1 LPHFVAKKSAVLITL
16 TVQRISKGR
25 RGGLASKTKTAG
37 PKREELIDRRLTKA
51 IAHPLRVA
59 ILVECDRAPIS
70 PVEYIRRHGGEL
82 SNVAYHFRILEKYD
96 CLEIVREQPKRG
108 ANEHIYGVTRRALL
122 TDEDFHQMPA
132 NIRAGFN
139 GSIIATFA
147 DRAQES
153 VEAGTIE
160 PPDRNQHLTWT
171 PLRLDKTTFD
181 NVMEKLGEVY
191 ELLGVEQLAAKGRL
205 DDSGDEPTYATV
217 GLFGFPSPPPDRDH
231 DLPDT
236 RPLAETGE

>member
-1 LPHFVAKKSAVLITL
+1 M
-16 TVQRISKGR
+16 
-25 RGGLASKTKTAG
+25 ASKTKAG
-37 PKREELIDRRLTKA
+37 TRKREELIDRRLAKA
-51 IAHPLRVA
+51 IGHPLRVA
-59 ILVECDRAPIS
+59 ILVEADRAPIS
-70 PVEYIRRHGGEL
+70 PIEYVRRHGGAL
-82 SNVAYHFRILEKYD
+82 SNVAYHFRSLEKLD
-96 CLEIVREQPKRG
+96 CLEIVREQQKRG

-122 TDEDFHQMPA
+122 SDEDFHQMPA

-171 PLRLDKTTFD
+171 PLRLDKTAFD
-181 NVMEKLGEVY
+181 NLMGKLGEVY
-191 ELLGVEQLAAKGRL
+191 ELLGVEQLAAKSRL
-205 DDSGDEPTYATV
+205 DESGDDPMYATV
-217 GLFGFPSPPPDRDH
+217 GMFGFPSPPPDRDH

-236 RPLAETGE
+236 RPLAETDK